1 MRSKIL
7 IKALKFYGSGP
18 FLVSLISLTT
28 AWGGPLEEG
37 EKYERQHLYYQAAQE
52 YRKIDNPELRELKLN
67 HLNTGWNG
75 LDGQIMKAQENVA
88 KNPNSAEAHYQLADK
103 YYQKGEALI
112 AYQRTNLKNYPE
124 TTLETEKTF
133 FFNAATMESN
143 QALQLNPNYPQAHLL
158 LGKIYLVQGKKP
170 EAIQEINQA
179 LALDPNFRDG
189 YISLAQTYLTDKSYD
204 QAEASLLKLVE
215 LNPNDA
221 ATHTLL
227 GNLYLERKDP
237 GKAISEFNR
246 VIQLNP
252 SDGEVT
258 TLLAKAYH
266 LYGKDLY
273 REGKYDQAV
282 EAFQKAFQLRS
293 LKEYYDDLQT
303 ALKRQEE
310 VRLAS
315 FSKPEKAKEEISK
328 PAYKKKKKSL
338 RRSKVKA
345 VAGKSQRKAPS
356 VQPPAPAPQ
365 APASGVQT
373 PTQPSSQPSAPAP
386 QAPTSGAPT
395 PPAQSPVQPP
405 AGKPASPGQPAEQS
419 PPSTGQAP
427 PSGPPGQPPQP
438 APGEQR

>member
-7 IKALKFYGSGP
+7 IKALEFYGLGP

-28 AWGGPLEEG
+28 ASGGPLEEG
-37 EKYERQHLYYQAAQE
+37 EKYEKQHLYYQAAQE
-52 YRKIDNPELRELKLN
+52 YRKINNPELRELKLN
-67 HLNTGWNG
+67 HLNAGWNG
-75 LDGQIMKAQENVA
+75 LDGQIMKAQENVI

-112 AYQRTNLKNYPE
+112 AYQRASLKNYPE

-133 FFNAATMESN
+133 FFNAATTESN

-158 LGKIYLVQGKKP
+158 LGKIYLVQGKKL

-179 LALDPNFRDG
+179 LALDPNVRDG
-189 YISLAQTYLTDKSYD
+189 YISLAQIYLADKSYD

-215 LNPNDA
+215 LNSNDVA
-221 ATHTLL
+221 AHTLL

-237 GKAISEFNR
+237 GKAVSEFNKA
-246 VIQLNP
+246 VQLNP
-252 SDGEVT
+252 SDREVV
-258 TLLAKAYH
+258 TLLAKAYQ

-315 FSKPEKAKEEISK
+315 FSKPEKAKKEISK
-328 PAYKKKKKSL
+328 PAYKKKKKGL
-338 RRSKVKA
+338 RKSKVKA

-356 VQPPAPAPQ
+356 AQPPAPAPQ
-365 APASGVQT
+365 APTLGT
-373 PTQPSSQPSAPAP
+373 
-386 QAPTSGAPT
+386 PT
-395 PPAQSPVQPP
+395 PPAPSPPQSP
-405 AGKPASPGQPAEQS
+405 AEKPASPGQPAGQS

-427 PSGPPGQPPQP
+427 PSGPSGQPPQP

>member
-7 IKALKFYGSGP
+7 IKALKFYVSGP

-28 AWGGPLEEG
+28 AWGGGPLEEG
-37 EKYERQHLYYQAAQE
+37 EKYEKQHLYYQAAQK

-67 HLNTGWNG
+67 HLNAGWNG
-75 LDGQIMKAQENVA
+75 LDGQIIKAQENVA

-112 AYQRTNLKNYPE
+112 AYQRANLKNYPE
-124 TTLETEKTF
+124 VTLESEKTF
-133 FFNAATMESN
+133 FFNTAITESQ

-158 LGKIYLVQGKKP
+158 LGKIYLIQGKKP
-170 EAIQEINQA
+170 EAIQEIHQA

-189 YISLAQTYLTDKSYD
+189 YISLAQIYLADKSYD

-221 ATHTLL
+221 AAHTLL
-227 GNLYLERKDP
+227 GNFYLERKDP
-237 GKAISEFNR
+237 GKAISEFNK

-252 SDGEVT
+252 SDGEVIM
-258 TLLAKAYH
+258 LLAKAYQ

-273 REGKYDQAV
+273 RGGKYDQAA

-328 PAYKKKKKSL
+328 PAYKKKGL
-338 RRSKVKA
+338 RKSKVKA

-356 VQPPAPAPQ
+356 A
-365 APASGVQT
+365 
-373 PTQPSSQPSAPAP
+373 QPSAPAL
-386 QAPTSGAPT
+386 QAPTSGAPS
-395 PPAQSPVQPP
+395 PPAQSPIQPP
-405 AGKPASPGQPAEQS
+405 AEKPASPGPSSEQL
-419 PPSTGQAP
+419 PPSTGQTP
-427 PSGPPGQPPQP
+427 PSGPSGQQPPQP
-438 APGEQR
+438 APEEQR